1 MQPRVRNKASSGVI
15 SNTSVNNN
23 LNDGSRA
30 DPRIRA
36 QPRSLLVRWWQQP
49 VVGRC
54 TLDNDALDVLSGGLL
69 VQHQLLFLDLQS
81 SPCYALWADFKVEAL
96 PVLAL

>member
-23 LNDGSRA
+23 L
-30 DPRIRA
+30 
-36 QPRSLLVRWWQQP
+36 LLVRWWQQP

-69 VQHQLLFLDLQS
+69 VQHQLLFLDLQGS
-81 SPCYALWADFKVEAL
+81 LCYALG
-96 PVLAL
+96 